1 MPDALI
7 DPADLGHRELHLLRT
22 LDHQLRGR
30 PAPAGYCL
38 TAAEYTSTVLA
49 LRSRGL
55 CGADVRRVRDDP
67 DAGPVPMVERVW
79 LTVDGRDTAGL
90 AAAAV

>member
-1 MPDALI
+1 MPDTL
-7 DPADLGHRELHLLRT
+7 DLGHRELHLLRT
-22 LDHQLRGR
+22 LDHQQRGR

-55 CGADVRRVRDDP
+55 CGADVRIVRDDP
-67 DAGPVPMVERVW
+67 EAGPVPLVDRVW
-79 LTVDGRDTAGL
+79 LTVEGRDLAGL

>member
-1 MPDALI
+1 MPDAPI

-22 LDHQLRGR
+22 LDHQQRGR
-30 PAPAGYCL
+30 PAPAGYYL

-55 CGADVRRVRDDP
+55 CGADVRTVYDDP
-67 DAGPVPMVERVW
+67 DAGPVPWVNRVW
-79 LTVDGRDTAGL
+79 LTVAGRDLAGL
-90 AAAAV
+90 ATAAV